1 MSVVSETIDFLTD
14 GDHWTGFDSI
24 PLRVGQHLAYTVET
38 VAIAS
43 VIAIPLGLWIGH
55 TGRFKGVAVAVTGAM
70 RALPT
75 LGVLTLVA
83 LSTGIGLTPAI
94 VSLVVLAIPSLL
106 AGAYSG
112 LEAVDRRT
120 IDAARAM
127 GMTEWQIL
135 RKVEVPLALPLIIG
149 GVRSAVLQVVATAT
163 VAAYIGL
170 GGLGRYLID
179 GLDLSNYP
187 KMLAGSVLVIALALV
202 LDGVFALLQRV
213 AIGSRAGVESARST
227 N

>member
-1 MSVVSETIDFLTD
+1 MSVLSETIDFLTD
-14 GDHWTGFDSI
+14 GDNWSGFDSI
-24 PLRVGQHLAYTVET
+24 PLRVGEHLTYAAET
-38 VAIAS
+38 VVVAAA
-43 VIAIPLGLWIGH
+43 IAIPLGLWIGH
-55 TGRFKGVAVAVTGAM
+55 TGRFKGIAVAATGAL

-75 LGVLTLVA
+75 LGVLTLIA

-94 VSLVVLAIPSLL
+94 ISLVLLAIPPLL

-112 LEAVDRRT
+112 LESVDRRT

-127 GMTEWQIL
+127 GMNEWQIL
-135 RKVEVPLALPLIIG
+135 TKVEVPLALPLIVG
-149 GVRSAVLQVVATAT
+149 GIRSAVLQVVATAT

-187 KMLAGSVLVIALALV
+187 KMLAGSVLVIVLALV
-202 LDGVFALLQRV
+202 LDGIFALLQRLAV
-213 AIGSRAGVESARST
+213 GSRGRVQSARAT
-227 N
+227 